1 MYGGRSMSKKD
12 MKAEIIDILIN
23 EYGMSAANAERQ
35 YMNWEIFADKV
46 DNPKIFA
53 EMINYYLFR

>member
-1 MYGGRSMSKKD
+1 MSKKD
-12 MKAEIIDILIN
+12 MKAEIIDVLIN